1 MAVLLTGATR
11 TTISANGNRMTN
23 IVDPVMGQDAV
34 TLAYLQANT
43 SANAGILILED
54 GDSNVEVETGTV
66 VRIGDRYLI
75 YTGDS
80 AAMVSWV
87 TGATADATRAIVLAM
102 AGFEVFITE
111 GLYNFITAESAAEL
125 TAAGDDY
132 STSALGFEVISE
144 TEYSALQMAG
154 TLVPNRIYY
163 VVDDNTAGGLVP
175 AANGGTGLNP
185 STGNPGDLLTIN
197 GDSDGYR
204 FIPNVVPPNYF
215 TSDSAPAIGDTGQR
229 LQVNTAGTGLEYV
242 TPASGV
248 QFQDDNVARTLRELT
263 QITFNTDGDVMT
275 LTDGTNSRTFS
286 GGGGGAGIEAVN
298 QAAAGVT
305 MDVNELY
312 YILPTVNGQ
321 EFGLPGTPDPG
332 DSVWIVNRSGTT
344 GQPGNTH
351 NRISAPAGV
360 RIHGDTDDLILDNP
374 EASFR
379 IVFFSAT
386 IGWLIVAQA

>member
-1 MAVLLTGATR
+1 MAVLLTGLSR

-23 IVDPVMGQDAV
+23 IVDPVNAQDAV
-34 TLAYLQANT
+34 TLAYLQANA
-43 SANAGILILED
+43 SDNAGILILEE
-54 GDSNVEVETGTV
+54 GDTNIEVSEGTL
-66 VRIGDRYLI
+66 VRIGGRYLI
-75 YTGDS
+75 YTGD
-80 AAMVSWV
+80 ADTMISWTTGV
-87 TGATADATRAIVLAM
+87 TEDQVRASLPNT
-102 AGFEVFITE
+102 FEIFVTE
-111 GLYNFITAESAAEL
+111 GLYNFITATSAAEL
-125 TAAGDDY
+125 TAAGADY

-144 TEYSALQMAG
+144 AEYSAMQTAG

-163 VVDDNTAGGLVP
+163 VVDDTTAGGLIQP
-175 AANGGTGLNP
+175 ENGGTGLNP
-185 STGNPGDLLTIN
+185 STGQPGDLLTIN

-204 FIPNVVPPNYF
+204 FIPNVVPPDYF

-242 TPASGV
+242 TPESGV
-248 QFQDDNVARTLRELT
+248 EFQDAASALRDLT
-263 QITFNTDGDVMT
+263 QITFNPGGDVMT

-305 MDVNELY
+305 MNVNELY
-312 YILPTVNGQ
+312 YILPTINGQ

-344 GQPGNTH
+344 GQPGNIH
-351 NRISAPAGV
+351 NRISAPAGI

>member
-1 MAVLLTGATR
+1 
-11 TTISANGNRMTN
+11 
-23 IVDPVMGQDAV
+23 
-34 TLAYLQANT
+34 
-43 SANAGILILED
+43 
-54 GDSNVEVETGTV
+54 
-66 VRIGDRYLI
+66 
-75 YTGDS
+75 
-80 AAMVSWV
+80 
-87 TGATADATRAIVLAM
+87 
-102 AGFEVFITE
+102 
-111 GLYNFITAESAAEL
+111 
-125 TAAGDDY
+125 
-132 STSALGFEVISE
+132 
-144 TEYSALQMAG
+144 
-154 TLVPNRIYY
+154 
-163 VVDDNTAGGLVP
+163 
-175 AANGGTGLNP
+175 
-185 STGNPGDLLTIN
+185 
-197 GDSDGYR
+197 
-204 FIPNVVPPNYF
+204 
-215 TSDSAPAIGDTGQR
+215 
-229 LQVNTAGTGLEYV
+229 
-242 TPASGV
+242 
-248 QFQDDNVARTLRELT
+248 
-263 QITFNTDGDVMT
+263 MT

-286 GGGGGAGIEAVN
+286 GGGGGAGIEGVN